1 MRTRIMSRLGLLA
14 MVGVS
19 LAAVHGAVLKSSL
32 SSVEAGRVLPL
43 QGDEFHEGMFKL
55 VLVGVFDEHT
65 LRDVEVGESGTFSIE
80 VEISPDVRPGQYQVV
95 AFNAEGERQAGLD
108 ISVWAAAQADHDRA
122 GGHEEAMEAMEARAS
137 AEDMVIERSRTGTGW
152 GVIGLLVG
160 LAGGLGTVLLR
171 SAPATEEA

>member
-19 LAAVHGAVLKSSL
+19 LATVHGAVLKSSL

-122 GGHEEAMEAMEARAS
+122 GGHEEAMEAGAS
-137 AEDMVIERSRTGTGW
+137 AEEMVIERSRTGAGW

>member
-1 MRTRIMSRLGLLA
+1 MRTRIISRVGLLA
-14 MVGVS
+14 MVGVL

-43 QGDEFHEGMFKL
+43 QGEGFHEATFKL

-65 LRDVEVGESGTFSIE
+65 LGHVEVGESGTFSIE
-80 VEISPDVRPGQYQVV
+80 LEIAADVRAGRYQVV
-95 AFNAEGERQAGLD
+95 AFNDEGERQAGLD
-108 ISVWAAAQADHDRA
+108 VSVWEAVRMDHEV
-122 GGHEEAMEAMEARAS
+122 GGQEETMAMEAGAS
-137 AEDMVIERSRTGTGW
+137 AEEMVIERSRTSAGW

-171 SAPATEEA
+171 GAPATEA